1 MVSEN
6 AGIAK
11 WQLLPEVQVLENL
24 DNGIAKIFCT
34 YGIIIGAVFSV
45 WIIYLGYV
53 SYRRSTHIFGVVL
66 LTSVCELFMESTFV
80 ISESLLCNTFVI
92 LALVMMS
99 TDMSIIGG
107 KENGIQEP
115 GIS

>member
-1 MVSEN
+1 M
-6 AGIAK
+6 
-11 WQLLPEVQVLENL
+11 
-24 DNGIAKIFCT
+24 
-34 YGIIIGAVFSV
+34 
-45 WIIYLGYV
+45 
-53 SYRRSTHIFGVVL
+53 
-66 LTSVCELFMESTFV
+66 TSMCELFMESTFV

-99 TDMSIIGG
+99 TDMSTIGG